1 MPASIANAGKP
12 PRSRRALGLVPR
24 IMLMSVSGI
33 LVLGVCITGVAKVLL
48 ERGAT
53 KAATERV
60 ETNMRVAWDV
70 LRANGSPFKIENGK
84 LLAGTTVLNGDI
96 DVVDKIKTLVGGTA
110 TIFLKD
116 TRIATNVQKPDGARA
131 TGTLLARSPAYDA
144 IFERKTPFR
153 GEVTIL
159 GEPYMTA
166 YDPILS
172 AGGDVLG
179 ILYVGIKKVDFLET
193 ANETFWTIIY
203 ATLGVVLAAI
213 VANYVVARRSVAR
226 PLNAAIAA
234 MRRLAQGD
242 LTVDTPVHRRRDEI
256 GEIMSALAVFKDNG
270 MEVERLKTEQS
281 AVEQRAAAARQREMV
296 KLADGFEG
304 AVGQIVETVSSA
316 SKELETSATTLSSI
330 SERSQSLAVAVA
342 ASSEEASTNV
352 QSVASATEQMSSSV
366 NEISRRVQDSAR
378 IANNAVEQAG
388 ETNRRVGEL
397 AAAASRIGDVV
408 ELINSI
414 AGQTNLLALNATI
427 EAARAGDAGRGFAV
441 VAAEVKLLAEQ
452 TAKATSEISQQID
465 GIQAAT
471 KDSVVA
477 IREIGST
484 IGQMSEIA
492 SAIAAAVEQQGA
504 TTHEI
509 SRNVQQAAAGTLQVS
524 TNIADVQ
531 HGVQESGSAA
541 AQVLSAAQSLSGEST
556 RLKLEVGKFLQS
568 VRTA

>member
-1 MPASIANAGKP
+1 MSSTLPAAAV
-12 PRSRRALGLVPR
+12 PRSRKALGLVPR

-33 LVLGVCITGVAKVLL
+33 LVLGICVTGVAKVLL

-53 KAATERV
+53 KSAAERV
-60 ETNMRVAWDV
+60 EANMRVAWDA
-70 LRANGSPFKIENGK
+70 LRDKGSVFRIEDGK
-84 LLAGTTVLNGDI
+84 LLAGSNALNGDTA
-96 DVVDKIKTLVGGTA
+96 VVDKVKSLVGGTA

-116 TRIATNVQKPDGARA
+116 TRISTNVQKPDGARA
-131 TGTLLARSPAYDA
+131 TGTPLARGPAYES
-144 IFERKTPFR
+144 IFDRKAPFR
-153 GEVTIL
+153 GEVAIL
-159 GEPYMTA
+159 GENYMTA

-172 AGGDVLG
+172 ASGDVLG

-193 ANETFWTIIY
+193 ANETFWTMIY
-203 ATLGVVLAAI
+203 ATIGVMMLAI
-213 VANYVVARRSVAR
+213 VANYLAARSRVAR
-226 PLNAAIAA
+226 PLKAAIAT
-234 MRRLAQGD
+234 MKRLAQGD
-242 LTVDTPVHRRRDEI
+242 LTVETPMHTRQDEI
-256 GEIMSALAVFKDNG
+256 GEIMSALAVFKTNG
-270 MEVERLKTEQS
+270 LEVERMKAEQT
-281 AVEQRAAAARQREMV
+281 AAEQRNAGQRQQEM
-296 KLADGFEG
+296 KALADGFES
-304 AVGQIVETVSSA
+304 AVGQIVDTVSSA
-316 SKELETSATTLSSI
+316 SKELETSAGTLTSV
-330 SERSQSLAVAVA
+330 SERSQSLASAVA

-352 QSVASATEQMSSSV
+352 QSVASATEEMSSTV

-378 IANNAVEQAG
+378 IANEAVVQAD

-427 EAARAGDAGRGFAV
+427 EAARAGDSGRGFAV

-465 GIQAAT
+465 GIQGAT
-471 KDSVVA
+471 RDSVAA

-492 SAIAAAVEQQGA
+492 SAIAAAVEEQGA

-524 TNIADVQ
+524 SNIADVQ
-531 HGVQESGSAA
+531 RGVEESGSAA
-541 AQVLSAAQSLSGEST
+541 SQVLTSAQSLSSEST
-556 RLKLEVGKFLQS
+556 RLKLEVGKFLNS
-568 VRTA
+568 VRAA